1 MTVAVLLVTHNNV
14 GESILLTVN
23 HILGNLPLATQA
35 FGVGYDVKPEQIE
48 ADLKQII
55 NELDSGDGVLILT
68 DMYGASPSNI
78 AHQFSDNSKILVV
91 TGLNL
96 PMLLRVMNYPLLKID
111 KLAQKAISGGRDGII
126 LNRRKD

>member
-1 MTVAVLLVTHNNV
+1 MTIAVLLVTHNNV

-35 FGVGYDVKPEQIE
+35 FGVGHDVKPEQIE

-96 PMLLRVMNYPLLKID
+96 PMLLRIMNYPLLKID
-111 KLAQKAISGGRDGII
+111 KLAEKAISGGRDGII